1 MSNQPQ
7 YYRITDSLESLNVRI
22 RLRKIFGR
30 SINTSTGAVGKVRSG
45 KKGDHSDDAD
55 NAPGSFLPGDEA
67 DIRVKWQEKVFGPED
82 VVTLSSGQ
90 RRSGKSQ
97 QQRAVGAPD
106 NPLSRL
112 ERDYAGHLEDLRRDG
127 VDPLESLSEVM
138 LFTYTDKDG
147 FVPPSDKAGAAE
159 GGLTTGDGGPF
170 SYLEEAVTSMPRTAA
185 SSLLET
191 AKTAAGGGRGAGG
204 GGAGGRNSR
213 AGVSDTAAVMQAHL
227 AREDKYKVMY
237 IMAAVDVDV
246 REATKAA
253 KSRAAAPGGGSRWRQ
268 GEDAVDIHAH
278 EQVVC
283 SIKAH
288 QNGTLEIAPGFSAE
302 EPESGDEG
310 AFLTDHTLKVMDKEG
325 ARLTTYRF
333 TSPSG
338 GVFSYTV
345 ENDSEPGGGVEEIE
359 AWEAEEASRDLW
371 KKASRQQNAGT
382 QLVGAPVVAGAVAL
396 HVFMEIVSASGFAG
410 VNRLYTEY
418 ALCLPQHWI
427 MADEDGSGG
436 AGGRGGQHGSGRGDR
451 GDHTFSWENG
461 GNGDGSGDFAAGGT
475 TQVAS
480 QAYPLAVPHRSARS
494 ATTTTTSK
502 SDTRSGLGHGPS
514 LSSSTTLSS
523 SSTANTYG
531 NSAMPASFQAPPKI
545 VMSGAALRASSAILL
560 CFLGLLAS
568 LGESPFF
575 WVVLGGAVVV
585 VAAITGDGSGGGE
598 GGSPVAHFGFPAEFH
613 LVNEEEGEMAG
624 IGERPQVLLA
634 VSSLDGLARHR
645 VEGYGY
651 VSFPRQPGAHELH
664 IRTWRPVCSIRTHLQ
679 ARDET
684 EFRGARQST
693 GSIRM
698 GWPTADFFVGGAH
711 RLHDPRYASKPGSFR
726 GTFLNR
732 FGFRTETSGTL
743 RVRLHLAEQGRV
755 RDLRAESGGEGGGP
769 TIDLAGTRTVKE
781 ILRVVNAKR
790 MGVEIGRRFSA
801 TVDPASTSAS
811 AAPNTPAAG
820 SAAPAAAPAASST
833 TRASAQP
840 RGSVG
845 GGRGI
850 GGVSGGG
857 VSHGEDNAA
866 IPLLGS
872 RSPFDKT
879 LEGRGT
885 GKIEAAADLLARVRG
900 QLERSEQRTKG
911 SLVERGGAG
920 DMAPPR

>member
-1 MSNQPQ
+1 VQPASILPDYGLSGIPQ
-7 YYRITDSLESLNVRI
+7 CSHQATQDI
-22 RLRKIFGR
+22 RAVHQHQHR
-30 SINTSTGAVGKVRSG
+30 SRWKGSTR
-45 KKGDHSDDAD
+45 KKGDHGDDVD

-90 RRSGKSQ
+90 RRGGKSQ
-97 QQRAVGAPD
+97 QQRAVGPPD
-106 NPLSRL
+106 NALSRL

-170 SYLEEAVTSMPRTAA
+170 SCLEEAVTSMPRTAA

-204 GGAGGRNSR
+204 GGASGRNSR
-213 AGVSDTAAVMQAHL
+213 VGVSDTAAVIQAHL

-246 REATKAA
+246 REATKVA

-268 GEDAVDIHAH
+268 GEDGVGVHAH

-382 QLVGAPVVAGAVAL
+382 QLVGAPVAGGAVAL

-410 VNRLYTEY
+410 VDRLYTEY
-418 ALCLPQHWI
+418 ALCLPRHWT
-427 MADEDGSGG
+427 MADEEGSRG
-436 AGGRGGQHGSGRGDR
+436 AGGGGGKHGSGRGDR
-451 GDHTFSWENG
+451 GDHTFAWENG

-480 QAYPLAVPHRSARS
+480 QAYPLAVPHRSVRS
-494 ATTTTTSK
+494 ATTSTTRK
-502 SDTRSGLGHGPS
+502 SDTRSGLGHGT
-514 LSSSTTLSS
+514 SSASVTTLSS
-523 SSTANTYG
+523 SSTINTYG
-531 NSAMPASFQAPPKI
+531 NSAMPAAFQAPPKI
-545 VMSGAALRASSAILL
+545 AMSGAALRATSAILL

-568 LGESPFF
+568 LGESPLF

-585 VAAITGDGSGGGE
+585 VAAITGGGSGGGE

-613 LVNEEEGEMAG
+613 LINEEEGEMAG
-624 IGERPQVLLA
+624 VGERPQILLA

-684 EFRGARQST
+684 KS
-693 GSIRM
+693 
-698 GWPTADFFVGGAH
+698 PGG
-711 RLHDPRYASKPGSFR
+711 R
-726 GTFLNR
+726 
-732 FGFRTETSGTL
+732 
-743 RVRLHLAEQGRV
+743 
-755 RDLRAESGGEGGGP
+755 EGG
-769 TIDLAGTRTVKE
+769 
-781 ILRVVNAKR
+781 
-790 MGVEIGRRFSA
+790 
-801 TVDPASTSAS
+801 
-811 AAPNTPAAG
+811 
-820 SAAPAAAPAASST
+820 
-833 TRASAQP
+833 
-840 RGSVG
+840 
-845 GGRGI
+845 
-850 GGVSGGG
+850 
-857 VSHGEDNAA
+857 
-866 IPLLGS
+866 
-872 RSPFDKT
+872 
-879 LEGRGT
+879 
-885 GKIEAAADLLARVRG
+885 
-900 QLERSEQRTKG
+900 
-911 SLVERGGAG
+911 
-920 DMAPPR
+920 